1 MRDRQSAGAASAS
14 VGRDLSALGA
24 SVAALAAVTAAY
36 FRWLHVDT
44 ASIAGFTFLL
54 IVLLTAAT
62 ARLWVPVTVSWL
74 ALLLLNY
81 FFIPP
86 VGSFYIANPGE
97 WAALVAFLTV
107 SLVASKLSA
116 AARART
122 RDAVS
127 RQREL
132 ACLFDVSR
140 DVLSI
145 TDSAHAILQL
155 AECISRRFDL
165 DFVALCLPDSGEW
178 EIVTAGTAPIAL
190 HPTHLGATSEQHSR
204 AIAIDGRTVH
214 MVPLRRDATMH
225 GLLAVAG
232 RPVEPAMLDALAGVA
247 AIAIERARFLDERT
261 AADVARRGEELKS
274 ALLASLGH
282 DLRTPLTAIRIAAG
296 NLQVS
301 SPADASLRE
310 QTDLIVTE
318 VERLNRHFENILDMA
333 RIETG
338 GIRPTVQW
346 VHPDDI
352 LEAARDQAHP
362 ALRQRRV
369 DVHVDTD
376 DLIQLDPRLTAS
388 ALARVLENAAQY
400 SPAGS
405 RISVTI
411 ELSPSDVA
419 ISVRDYGSGIA
430 AGDLPHL
437 FDRFFRGAESSRR
450 AGGAGIGLAIAR
462 GLIEAAHGRIHAENC
477 ADGGARFTLVVPAVR
492 KHAVPLEPRR

>member
-1 MRDRQSAGAASAS
+1 M
-14 VGRDLSALGA
+14 
-24 SVAALAAVTAAY
+24 TAAY
-36 FRWLHVDT
+36 FVWLHVDT

-54 IVLLTAAT
+54 VVLLAAAT
-62 ARLWVPVTVSWL
+62 ARLWVPITVSVV
-74 ALLLLNY
+74 AVLLLNY
-81 FFIPP
+81 FFLPP
-86 VGSFYIANPGE
+86 VGSFYLADPGE
-97 WAALVAFLTV
+97 WVALVAFLTV

-122 RDAVS
+122 REALS

-132 ACLFDVSR
+132 TCLFDVSR

-145 TDSAHAILQL
+145 TDSTHAILQL

-165 DFVALCLPDSGEW
+165 EFVALCLPESAEW
-178 EIVTAGTAPIAL
+178 EIVTAGTAAVAL
-190 HPTHLGATSEQHSR
+190 NTSHLGPTSAQDSR
-204 AIAIDGRTVH
+204 AIQIDGRLVH
-214 MVPLRRDATMH
+214 LVPLRNDATMH

-232 RPVEPAMLDALAGVA
+232 RSVEPAMLDALAGVA

-282 DLRTPLTAIRIAAG
+282 DLRTPLTAIRVAAG
-296 NLQVS
+296 NLQAS
-301 SPADASLRE
+301 SPADAGRRE

-338 GIRPTVQW
+338 GIKPAVQW

-352 LEAARDQAHP
+352 VEVACDQAHA

-388 ALARVLENAAQY
+388 ALAHVLENAAQY

-411 ELSPSDVA
+411 EVSHGDVT
-419 ISVRDYGSGIA
+419 ISVRDLGPGIA
-430 AGDLPHL
+430 AEDLPHL
-437 FDRFFRGAESSRR
+437 FDRFFRGAASGRR
-450 AGGAGIGLAIAR
+450 PGGAGIGLSIAR
-462 GLIEAAHGRIHAENC
+462 GLIEAVHGRIYAENC
-477 ADGGARFTLVVPAVR
+477 ADGGAKFTMVVPAVR
-492 KHAVPLEPRR
+492 KNAMSLEPRR

>member
-1 MRDRQSAGAASAS
+1 MRDRQSTGAAS
-14 VGRDLSALGA
+14 VRRDLSVLGA

-62 ARLWVPVTVSWL
+62 ARLWVPVTVSIL

-81 FFIPP
+81 FFIAP

-122 RDAVS
+122 QDAVS

-140 DVLSI
+140 DILSM
-145 TDSAHAILQL
+145 TDSAHAVLQL
-155 AECISRRFDL
+155 AECVSLRFDL
-165 DFVALCLPDSGEW
+165 DFVALCLPDAGAW
-178 EIVTAGTAPIAL
+178 EIVTAGPAPVAL
-190 HPTHLGATSEQHSR
+190 NTTHLGATSEHHSR
-204 AIAIDGRTVH
+204 AIPIDGRTVH
-214 MVPLRRDATMH
+214 MVPLQSDATLH

-232 RPVEPAMLDALAGVA
+232 RPVEPAMLHALAGVA

-296 NLQVS
+296 NLRAS
-301 SPADASLRE
+301 SPADATGRE

-333 RIETG
+333 RVEAG
-338 GIRPTVQW
+338 GIEPAVQW

-352 LEAARDQAHP
+352 VEAARDQAHP

-405 RISVTI
+405 PIHLTIEVSPDDVTI
-411 ELSPSDVA
+411 G
-419 ISVRDYGSGIA
+419 VRDRGPGIA
-430 AGDLPHL
+430 ADDLPHL
-437 FDRFFRGAESSRR
+437 FDRFFRGAESGRR
-450 AGGAGIGLAIAR
+450 AGGAGIGLSIAR
-462 GLIEAAHGRIHAENC
+462 GLIEAAHGRIYAENC
-477 ADGGARFTLVVPAVR
+477 TDGGARFTLVVPAAR
-492 KHAVPLEPRR
+492 KNAMSLEPRP